1 MESIVKQTRA
11 DILTIFDCCYA
22 GNLCTETR
30 SPDPIRNFE
39 FLGAAEDGTTPS
51 PGNKSFTS
59 ALIWA
64 LEKLS
69 TLNMPFSTTELIYHV
84 AAKAP
89 HFPKNQR
96 PVLKQRDEPS
106 NQRLMLAPV
115 PKEEKHVQ
123 SGFSH
128 LVQGQSLDP
137 QADIK
142 RSVDL
147 RFFFDEFP
155 TEENITRLAKKMRGM
170 LDEGEFPVTHIS
182 WVGQFQRNLI
192 RNAAKKWLS
201 IIPSRIGT
209 LTSPGKTAQVAPPT
223 PISPQDSSKWW

>member
-22 GNLCTETR
+22 GNLCTDAR
-30 SPDPIRNFE
+30 SPDPKRNFE
-39 FLGAAEDGTTPS
+39 FLGAAEDGTTPL
-51 PGNKSFTS
+51 PGDKSFTS

-69 TLNMPFSTTELIYHV
+69 TLNTPFSTTELIYHV

-89 HFPKNQR
+89 HFPKKQR

-106 NQRLMLAPV
+106 NQRLMLAPI
-115 PKEEKHVQ
+115 PKGGKLVQ
-123 SGFSH
+123 SESSH
-128 LVQGQSLDP
+128 LVRGQSLDL
-137 QADIK
+137 QADVK

-147 RFFFDEFP
+147 RFFFEEFP
-155 TEENITRLAKKMRGM
+155 TEENITRLAKKMKWL
-170 LDEGEFPVTHIS
+170 LDEGEFPATHIS
-182 WVGQFQRNLI
+182 WVGLFQRNI
-192 RNAAKKWLS
+192 VRNVAKKWLS

-209 LTSPGKTAQVAPPT
+209 PTSPGNTAQVAPQT
-223 PISPQDSSKWW
+223 PISPQDLSK